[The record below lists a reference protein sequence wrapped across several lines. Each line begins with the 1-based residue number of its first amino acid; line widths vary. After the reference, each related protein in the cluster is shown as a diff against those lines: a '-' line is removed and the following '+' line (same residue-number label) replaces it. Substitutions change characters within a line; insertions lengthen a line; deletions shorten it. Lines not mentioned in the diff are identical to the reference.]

1 MNAKQVSA
9 PSTVEWHKINWSEC
23 HKNVR
28 RLQARIVK
36 AQQSG
41 NHKLVNKLQWLLTHS
56 FSAKAIA
63 VKRVTENQGSVTPGV
78 DQVTL
83 STPKQKAEMVRS
95 LKRRGYKAQPLRRVF
110 IPKANGKQR
119 PLGIPTMKDRAMQA
133 LYLLALDP
141 IAETTADPNSYGFRK
156 GRGTR
161 DAIEHC
167 FGTLAR
173 TVAAP
178 WILDADIEGCFD
190 HISHEW
196 LLKNVPLDKR
206 VLGTWLKAGV
216 VEFGALK
223 ATEEGTP
230 QGGIISP
237 TLANMTL
244 NGMESLL
251 RDHFWVG
258 TRYPQKKVNVIR
270 YADDFVVTGAT
281 REIVEEAREMIANF
295 LSKRGL
301 KLSDN
306 KTRIVHI
313 EEGFDFLGQ
322 NIRKFNGKLL
332 IRPSKK
338 NVKTFLKKIR
348 TTIKDNKSATQEH
361 LISLLNPMTRGW
373 ANYHR
378 HVVSSE
384 TFKHADF
391 QVFKALWKWATR
403 RHPKKGARWVKER
416 YFRQYGTQNWAFIP
430 EHTNQQGKR
439 WALINARDTKIHRH
453 VKVRG
458 DFNPYDPAWDEYAT
472 KRREAPTSKTEV
484 VRLWKRQKGNCPNCG
499 TEINV
504 ETGYNV
510 HHKVRRVDGGTDEL
524 ANKELLHPNCHRQ
537 QHVNWSEPGLPS
549 RLDTG
554 LSRMRGNSHVRFLGE
569 EEQ

>member
-41 NHKLVNKLQWLLTHS
+41 DHRLVSKLQWLLTHS
-56 FSAKAIA
+56 YSAKVIA
-63 VKRVTENQGSVTPGV
+63 VRRVTENQGSVTPGV
-78 DQVTL
+78 DGVKL

-133 LYLLALDP
+133 LHLLALDP
-141 IAETTADPNSYGFRK
+141 VAETTADPNSYGFRK

-167 FGTLAR
+167 FGTMAR
-173 TVAAP
+173 NVAAP

-190 HISHEW
+190 HISHDW

-206 VLGTWLKAGV
+206 MLRTWLKAGV
-216 VEFGALK
+216 VEFGTLK
-223 ATEEGTP
+223 NTDEGTP

-237 TLANMTL
+237 TLANMAL
-244 NGMESLL
+244 DGMENLL
-251 RDHFWVG
+251 RDHFRVSS
-258 TRYPQKKVNVIR
+258 RYAQKKVNVIR

-281 REIVEEAREMIANF
+281 REIVEEARKMIANF
-295 LSKRGL
+295 LSERGL
-301 KLSDN
+301 KLSEE

-322 NIRKFNGKLL
+322 NVRKYDGKFL

-338 NVKTFLKKIR
+338 NIKVFLKKIR
-348 TTIKDNKSATQEH
+348 TTIKENKSATQEN
-361 LISLLNPMTRGW
+361 LIAILNPKIRGW
-373 ANYHR
+373 VNYHR

-384 TFKHADF
+384 TYKYVDF
-391 QVFKALWKWATR
+391 QIFRALWKWAKR
-403 RHPKKGARWVKER
+403 RHPKKGARWVKDR
-416 YFRQYGTQNWAFIP
+416 YFRVFGGRVWNFIP
-430 EHTNQQGKR
+430 EHPGRNGKLQGLIYATNTR
-439 WALINARDTKIHRH
+439 ITRH
-453 VKVRG
+453 VKIRG
-458 DFNPYDPAWDEYAT
+458 EFNPYDPAWEQYWL
-472 KRREAPTSKTEV
+472 KRREAPSNKAEV

-499 TEINV
+499 TEINA
-504 ETGYNV
+504 ETGHHV
-510 HHKVRRVDGGTDEL
+510 HHQIRKVDGGTEEL
-524 ANKELLHPNCHRQ
+524 ANKELLHPNCHMQ
-537 QHVNWSEPGLPS
+537 EHANWNEPGLPS

-554 LSRMRGNSHVRFLGE
+554 LSRMWGNSQVRFLGE
-569 EEQ
+569 GKQ